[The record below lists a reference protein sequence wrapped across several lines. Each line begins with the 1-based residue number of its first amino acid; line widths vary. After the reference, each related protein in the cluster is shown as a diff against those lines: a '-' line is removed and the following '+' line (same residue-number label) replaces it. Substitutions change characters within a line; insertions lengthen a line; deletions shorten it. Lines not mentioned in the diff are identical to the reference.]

1 MSLVLPGMGAKTSD
15 SLFAAVRSRDLS
27 AVEAALAEGADINA
41 SESYRFAIDREVYEG
56 SHTPL
61 ALAAALGETA
71 IALRLL
77 DVPGIKVDIGDK
89 FAGQTAL
96 MHAAKQGIEPLVDRL
111 LAMAADANAED
122 RYDRATPAR
131 YAIRNGHEAVALKLI
146 AATRLDRFG
155 PGLLC
160 EAAWFDQRGLVE
172 ALLARGVSPDAKDE
186 TGRTARHMAA
196 WGKRHWAL
204 DRFEKVNPRGPKL
217 ADLFAAAAA
226 GDVRAIEAAIAF
238 GVPVNARRADGAN
251 ALLVAVEAG
260 QRGAAKALLAQR
272 GNPRLPDNQ
281 GRTALGIATA
291 RGDRAMIDLIQLW
304 APEP

>member
-1 MSLVLPGMGAKTSD
+1 LHKSLGQFSD
-15 SLFAAVRSRDLS
+15 HLVAAAYIVEHISIDRLGVAIDLLVEHAALFAARPDAPRV
-27 AVEAALAEGADINA
+27 V
-41 SESYRFAIDREVYEG
+41 
-56 SHTPL
+56 
-61 ALAAALGETA
+61 
-71 IALRLL
+71 
-77 DVPGIKVDIGDK
+77 VDHIGDQQ
-89 FAGQTAL
+89 AS
-96 MHAAKQGIEPLVDRL
+96 AAIGIG
-111 LAMAADANAED
+111 
-122 RYDRATPAR
+122 RAT
-131 YAIRNGHEAVALKLI
+131 E
-146 AATRLDRFG
+146 LDLQIDKGYDLGG
-155 PGLLC
+155 P
-160 EAAWFDQRGLVE
+160 
-172 ALLARGVSPDAKDE
+172 S
-186 TGRTARHMAA
+186 
-196 WGKRHWAL
+196 AL